1 MPDLLRRVAVLTVL
15 SAVGIALLAP
25 LTARSAM
32 PDAVLAADP
41 LLAALAN
48 PRSDLARGSL
58 ADRGSVTR
66 LALAVEVP
74 ISGTE
79 QIASTLLPAPAAA
92 PMEATLYPESTRAS
106 ALTRAAVS
114 AAATSPAAASP
125 AAVAPA
131 PGDGT
136 VTGSATWYCCSL
148 GYRGQ
153 AVVAL
158 PGALGG
164 QYDPPPSARTVTV
177 CADRCAVLP
186 VVDYCDCYWGTS
198 AQKVADLSPEAW
210 AAVTDRDRSAGVVP
224 VTIQTGG

>member
-1 MPDLLRRVAVLTVL
+1 LPDLLRRVAVLTVL

-32 PDAVLAADP
+32 PDDTLAAEP
-41 LLAALAN
+41 LLAAVTN
-48 PRSDLARGSL
+48 PRGDLARGSL
-58 ADRGSVTR
+58 AERGTVNR
-66 LALAVEVP
+66 LALAVEIP

-79 QIASTLLPAPAAA
+79 QITSLALPTPAVA
-92 PMEATLYPESTRAS
+92 PMQATLYPVAPPAPNRAP
-106 ALTRAAVS
+106 V
-114 AAATSPAAASP
+114 AAAPVSPDQ
-125 AAVAPA
+125 V
-131 PGDGT
+131 GGT
-136 VTGSATWYCCSL
+136 VTGSATWYCCSA

-177 CADRCAVLP
+177 CADRCVVLP
-186 VVDYCDCYWGTS
+186 VVDYCGCHWGTS

-210 AAVTDRDRSAGVVP
+210 AAVTDRARSAGVVT
-224 VTIQTGG
+224 VTIQLGG